1 MRKLGLTLLF
11 AVAVAAVGC
20 TSQPIYNV
28 TDAPVTASS
37 GKALSMSD
45 VQTAIIR
52 AGVPLGWQISQDKPG
67 KLTGRLTLRS
77 HAAVVDI
84 EHNTKTYSIKYREST
99 DLNEKDGTIHRN
111 YNSWVQNLDR
121 AIRSQLTLL

>member
-1 MRKLGLTLLF
+1 MRTLRWTLLF
-11 AVAVAAVGC
+11 AVAVAAAGC

-28 TDAPVTASS
+28 TDAPVTAMS
-37 GKALSMSD
+37 GKALSMNE
-45 VQTAIIR
+45 VQTAIVR
-52 AGVPLGWQISQDKPG
+52 AGVPLGWQIAPEKPG
-67 KLTGRLTLRS
+67 RLTGRLALRT
-77 HAAVVDI
+77 HVAVVDI

-121 AIRSQLTLL
+121 AIRAQLSLL